1 MSLMF
6 KVHEAKKL
14 ASPSNG
20 HGFSW
25 PWVVAL
31 VSLEPLQ
38 VDVVRF
44 FEILWASEDGRGWL
58 GMVPCDW

>member
-44 FEILWASEDGRGWL
+44 FEILWASPGMAGDGS
-58 GMVPCDW
+58 M